1 MVWREGEERIR
12 FEIKSGSIYSPADL
26 MYHGHFNTGHGVLRH
41 FAMRGRSPK
50 FSQDRFRTKLHEMIP
65 FEEEPPEIHRMF
77 LAELKQKGVK
87 SEISVV
93 EE

>member
-1 MVWREGEERIR
+1 
-12 FEIKSGSIYSPADL
+12 
-26 MYHGHFNTGHGVLRH
+26 
-41 FAMRGRSPK
+41 MRGRSPK

-65 FEEEPPEIHRMF
+65 FDEEPPEVHPMY
-77 LAELKQKGVK
+77 LDELKRKGVK

>member
-1 MVWREGEERIR
+1 
-12 FEIKSGSIYSPADL
+12 
-26 MYHGHFNTGHGVLRH
+26 GHFNTGHSTLRH

-65 FEEEPPEIHRMF
+65 LDEEPADIHPMY
-77 LAELKQKGVK
+77 LAELQRNGVK

>member
-1 MVWREGEERIR
+1 VARGRGANR
-12 FEIKSGSIYSPADL
+12 FEIKPGSIYSPADL
-26 MYHGHFNTGHGVLRH
+26 MYHGHFNTGHSTLRH

-65 FEEEPPEIHRMF
+65 FDEEPAEIHPMF
-77 LAELKQKGVK
+77 LEELKRKGVK